1 MLIIIIRPTRLWRRC
16 IHYPLPPTVN
26 SLYCAACD
34 LPRIYNVRQIAPAAV
49 EREKHTYTLFIGDN
63 GLDEKL
69 NKIVPTVLFSY
80 DCRAVVDKKYD
91 SAAVCCRDKT
101 NLK

>member
-1 MLIIIIRPTRLWRRC
+1 MLIIIIQPMRFWRRC

-26 SLYCAACD
+26 SRYCAACD

-63 GLDEKL
+63 GLNEKL
-69 NKIVPTVLFSY
+69 NEIVPTGLFSY
-80 DCRAVVDKKYD
+80 DCRAVLEEKYHIV
-91 SAAVCCRDKT
+91 AVCCRAKT